1 MKLSSKERR
10 ELVAWAKGALHGLDQ
25 SAAFVGVLDNHPLD
39 ATRIEFTLQLGH
51 ALLNEKPI
59 ILTVPHGV
67 ALPAKLEAVAD
78 AVVRYNPDD
87 LASMQPGLLEAFTRL
102 GINRQ

>member
-1 MKLSSKERR
+1 MIG
-10 ELVAWAKGALHGLDQ
+10 WAKRAIHGLDE
-25 SAAFVGVLDNHPLD
+25 SAAFVGVLDKGALS

-67 ALPAKLEAVAD
+67 ALPVKLEAVAD